1 MLIVGSDC
9 SGMCTELHALD
20 ALGVPYHHAFC
31 SEIWE
36 PAIRYIRSNHRAI
49 VMYRDMTDRELE
61 TAPSVDLYVCG
72 FVCCPMSGMNQK
84 KRSDD
89 PRRDLMW
96 HAIAYIRAKRPKYFI
111 MENVVGLMHVDKG
124 AVWRSLVDALDTLE
138 GYTWDYRILDP
149 RKHADS
155 PQSRPRVFICGRLGA
170 SRLEWPDEVP
180 LTKRAIDLLDPSV
193 RGSDAAPCYKRQ
205 LETWGITSSDEGIVE
220 FCAASR
226 QHSPY
231 KNPHP
236 LTPAERSHILHTDI
250 APCLIKHDPGCYAV
264 HLARHLTADECLTL
278 QGFDP
283 STVQRPQVTSLQ
295 MRQLCGNAMHCGVLA
310 TLLSKLLHPEDR
322 SQTES
327 TPRGADQQLP
337 YTRPS

>member
-1 MLIVGSDC
+1 
-9 SGMCTELHALD
+9 
-20 ALGVPYHHAFC
+20 
-31 SEIWE
+31 
-36 PAIRYIRSNHRAI
+36 
-49 VMYRDMTDRELE
+49 
-61 TAPSVDLYVCG
+61 
-72 FVCCPMSGMNQK
+72 
-84 KRSDD
+84 
-89 PRRDLMW
+89 MW

-124 AVWRSLVDALDTLE
+124 AVWRSLVDALDTLR

-205 LETWGITSSDEGIVE
+205 LKTWGITASDEGIIE

-231 KNPHP
+231 KNPRP
-236 LTPAERSHILHTDI
+236 LTPAERKHILHTDI

-264 HLARHLTADECLTL
+264 HLARYLTADECLTL

-283 STVQRPQVTSLQ
+283 STVQRPQVTPLQ